1 MPYPTAFQSCRIG
14 SLTLKNR
21 LAMSQMT
28 MNYATQDGV
37 VTDKLIAYYRERAKG
52 GIGLI
57 LVEGT
62 YFTPEGK
69 GYVRQIGLASQAHV
83 EGLKRLTD
91 AVHGLNNGTRIFL
104 QIHHAVGRASSKVT
118 GVQPVAPS
126 AVPPY
131 PGAEMP
137 RALSRDQIAGLVE
150 AHIEAAARAREAGFD
165 GVDIHCA
172 HGYLVPSFLSPMTN
186 HRTDEYGGD
195 PAGRARFLLETIQ
208 GIRQRLGREYPLTIK
223 ISGDEYIEGGL
234 GVGEM
239 IAIARLAE
247 EAGIDGLIV
256 SAGTVGGKKIE
267 DLGEAHKVMRTLPMM
282 TRTACLVPI
291 AAEFKKALQI
301 PIVAVGRINTVALAE
316 EILSMGKA
324 DIAAIGRPLLA
335 DPGLPNKAAE
345 GREEEVRPCIA
356 CNEGCYKRILGQL
369 DVRCSVNPTLG
380 READPA
386 AAEADPAKRIVV
398 VGAGPAGME
407 AACRARER
415 GHDVTLIDRGD
426 RPGGQLRLA
435 ATAPGRKE
443 IERFTGY
450 MEGCLRRKGVK
461 LIPNEEVS
469 ASTVRRLEPG
479 AVIMATGAQPCR
491 LAVPGLPP
499 DRGVTAWDVL
509 SGKPTAGGPYL
520 VVGAGLVGCETAD
533 LLSDRGEK
541 VTLLEILPEIA
552 CDADKDTKAYFDIR
566 FHNKGVKIHTGAT
579 LTGVEGRLAIV
590 HQGLEDIPV
599 EAETVVF
606 SVGAK
611 PDDLLYEELKS
622 LGIEAI
628 KIGDCLKPRRIL
640 DSVEEGYL
648 AGNRV

>member
-1 MPYPTAFQSCRIG
+1 
-14 SLTLKNR
+14 
-21 LAMSQMT
+21 MSQMT
-28 MNYATQDGV
+28 MNYATEEGM

-69 GYVRQIGLASQAHV
+69 GYVRQIGLSSQRHV

-91 AVHGLNNGTRIFL
+91 AVHGLNNDTRIFL
-104 QIHHAVGRASSKVT
+104 QIHHAGGRASSKVT
-118 GVQPVAPS
+118 GIQPVAPS

-131 PGAEMP
+131 AGAETP
-137 RALSRDQIAGLVE
+137 RALTREEIEGLIGAHVE
-150 AHIEAAARAREAGFD
+150 AAVRAKEAGFD

-172 HGYLVPSFLSPMTN
+172 HGYLVPSFFSPLTN
-186 HRTDEYGGD
+186 QRTDEYGGNL
-195 PAGRARFLLETIQ
+195 AGRTCFLLETIR
-208 GIRQRLGREYPLTIK
+208 GIRQRLGQAYPLTIK

-234 GVGEM
+234 GISEM
-239 IAIARLAE
+239 IGIARLAE
-247 EAGIDGLIV
+247 AAGIDGLIV

-291 AAEFKKALQI
+291 AAEFKKALRI
-301 PIVAVGRINTVALAE
+301 PVIAVGRINTIALAE
-316 EILSMGKA
+316 EVLSKGNA

-335 DPGLPNKAAE
+335 DPALPKKAAD

-369 DVRCSVNPTLG
+369 DVRCSVNPALG
-380 READPA
+380 KEDDPA
-386 AAEADPAKRIVV
+386 VPKAGPAKRVVV

-415 GHDVTLIDRGD
+415 GHDVTLIEKGA

-435 ATAPGRKE
+435 AAAPGRKE
-443 IERFTGY
+443 IERFTNY
-450 MEGCLRRKGVK
+450 MEGSLKRNGVK
-461 LIPNEEVS
+461 VMFNEEVS
-469 ASTVRRLEPG
+469 ASAVQRLDPDM
-479 AVIMATGAQPCR
+479 VIIATGAQPCT
-491 LAVPGLPP
+491 LVIPGLPAA
-499 DRGVTAWDVL
+499 RWMTAWDVL
-509 SGKPTAGGPYL
+509 SGKPLPGGPYL

-541 VTLLEILPEIA
+541 VRLVEILPEIA

-566 FHNKGVKIHTGAT
+566 FHSKGVGIHTGAT
-579 LTGVEGRLAIV
+579 LTRMEDRRAII
-590 HQGLEDIPV
+590 HRGLEDIPI
-599 EAETVVF
+599 ETGTVVF

-611 PDDLLYEELKS
+611 PDDLLYVQLKS
-622 LGIEAI
+622 AGTAAI
-628 KIGDCLKPRRIL
+628 KVGDCVKPRRIL
-640 DSVEEGYL
+640 DSVAEGFE
-648 AGNRV
+648 AGNCV